1 VTDSRPTLSE
11 QIDAV
16 EWATQQARDLGR
28 RRTKLNQNQI
38 YSLVRRLEAAVET
51 LMTLE
56 FARAT
61 LK

>member
-1 VTDSRPTLSE
+1 VTDSHPTLTE

-28 RRTKLNQNQI
+28 RRTKLKPNEI
-38 YSLVRRLEAAVET
+38 YSLVCRLEAAVET

-56 FARAT
+56 FGRAT